1 MLKIKNIG
9 QRFILTTN
17 SLKGTIIK
25 YNRTAINPA
34 DGYQCMVIRKIR
46 TVGCKTGISDGL
58 ARLCSERTRIGQTIY
73 LVISQWKQTKVNVS
87 RCLNRPDNTLCINYQ
102 PAIVY

>member
-17 SLKGTIIK
+17 SLEGTIVK
-25 YNRTAINPA
+25 YDRTTVNSA
-34 DGYQCMVIRKIR
+34 DSYQCVVIRKIR
-46 TVGCKTGISDGL
+46 TFGCKTGISDGL

-87 RCLNRPDNTLCINYQ
+87 RCLNRSDNSLCINHQ
-102 PAIVY
+102 PAIVD